1 MIYKKYSFQSES
13 EALDLIHD
21 LGHYVEN
28 GEVFASYKHTVVK
41 LGFLQVGDADEETP
55 PTFSDKYS
63 VDVLWK
69 DLELDKNENPIFPEG
84 WVENELNGLSKYKHN
99 FNGLTFEE

>member
-1 MIYKKYSFQSES
+1 MIYKKYSFDS
-13 EALDLIHD
+13 EAQAVELID
-21 LGHYVEN
+21 ALAKN
-28 GEVFASYKHTVVK
+28 NHTLVK
-41 LGFLQVGDADEETP
+41 LGFLQIGDADEETP

-69 DLELDKNENPIFPEG
+69 GLELDENENPIFPDG

-99 FNGLTFEE
+99 FYGLTFEE